1 MFSNS
6 VYSTTTFFVAV
17 ILFCLA
23 IIFSLGS
30 KNHSPRSFA
39 FAIILTASWVSC
51 IGAAYLFWGR
61 NDILTALF
69 VRGGYFFGTVIPF
82 AVFYFALTYPDNYKP
97 PVFIRTIFIS
107 AGILTAFFY
116 FAKDVLFFFTGSASI
131 LFPEQTIVGEVFK
144 TSNGHLGWY
153 PGKHIIFF
161 FIFFFGSFCAAL
173 SALWQKYKQQTD
185 PTHKKETLYMFWA
198 MTTGFIPAGIFNCIF
213 PFYGIFALYWPGIIA
228 TLGWVCIIGYS
239 VIKENQMNVMTVTS
253 ELLVIILI
261 LLMFIGMFAV

>member
-173 SALWQKYKQQTD
+173 SALWQKYK
-185 PTHKKETLYMFWA
+185 
-198 MTTGFIPAGIFNCIF
+198 
-213 PFYGIFALYWPGIIA
+213 
-228 TLGWVCIIGYS
+228 
-239 VIKENQMNVMTVTS
+239 
-253 ELLVIILI
+253 
-261 LLMFIGMFAV
+261 